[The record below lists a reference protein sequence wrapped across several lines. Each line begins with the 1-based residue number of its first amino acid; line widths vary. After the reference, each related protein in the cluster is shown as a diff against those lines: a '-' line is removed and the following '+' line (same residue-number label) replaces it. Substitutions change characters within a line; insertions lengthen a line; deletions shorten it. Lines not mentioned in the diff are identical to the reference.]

1 MGTLDEVE
9 IIEMNWCY
17 GVKTANKDKTFQT
30 KSINKIQLVSY
41 YFKVFKALDI
51 VKKKL

>member
-1 MGTLDEVE
+1 MGALDEVE
-9 IIEMNWCY
+9 LIEMNWCY
-17 GVKTANKDKTFQT
+17 ELQTAKKDLTFQT

-51 VKKKL
+51 VRKKL